1 MREVAK
7 TAAEMRSS
15 ESDFTRDVLSKS
27 TPFVG
32 KLKWRIDFWKPRRE
46 ETIRALKELANKCDS
61 KVKRNNVVKLA
72 GAGTSILVTLAGAGA
87 VLLTGGLA
95 APFVIGGAALAVGG
109 GVAVGAGDYLN
120 SVCSEDAREE
130 TQKTLDKEKNAYEDV
145 RMVIQELQHTL
156 ESTSVAHGWPTE
168 EGLAKLLSVKFKVKV
183 SGITIEGGEEGARIL
198 RVGLTAKELITDYS
212 KAVVSARAAANGAQA
227 AADGAKMVAEAAKE
241 AGNLEVFRN
250 ASRSARAAEDA
261 AVAAR
266 KNFKFS
272 KEAVEATRKAVEASG
287 SAAKVATEA
296 SEAAGK
302 AASAARSAAGGLKN
316 FFFGAAKE
324 VKESAEA
331 ASKFAKVASE
341 GAEAA
346 TKGVEVAIRGAR
358 IVSKTGIKV
367 IGKVVPLLNVV
378 FLLLDAKDM
387 AEAGMQLAKGESKVG
402 RYLRN
407 KAEEMEEEVAY
418 VEALYLRLKAAI

>member
-1 MREVAK
+1 
-7 TAAEMRSS
+7 MRSS
-15 ESDFTRDVLSKS
+15 ESDLTRAVLSKS
-27 TPFVG
+27 APFVG

-46 ETIRALKELANKCDS
+46 ETIRALRELATKCDS
-61 KVKRNNVVKLA
+61 KVKRNNAVKLA

-87 VLLTGGLA
+87 VILTGGLA
-95 APFVIGGAALAVGG
+95 TPFVVGGAALAIGG

-120 SVCSEDAREE
+120 SVCSEEAREE
-130 TQKTLDKEKNAYEDV
+130 TQKTLNKEKNAYEDV

-156 ESTSVAHGWPTE
+156 ESTSLDNGWPTQ
-168 EGLAKLLSVKFKVKV
+168 EGLAKLLSVKFKVTV

-198 RVGLTAKELITDYS
+198 RVALTAKELITDYT
-212 KAVVSARAAANGAQA
+212 KAVVAAKAAANGAEA
-227 AADGAKMVAEAAKE
+227 AAEGARTVANAAKE
-241 AGNLEVFRN
+241 AGNLEVYIN
-250 ASRSARAAEDA
+250 ASKAAKAAEDA

-266 KNFKFS
+266 RHFKMS
-272 KEAVEATRKAVEASG
+272 KEAVEATGKAVEASG
-287 SAAKVATEA
+287 AAAKVAIEA

-302 AASAARSAAGGLKN
+302 AATVAKKATGGLKN

-324 VKESAEA
+324 AKESAEV
-331 ASKFAKVASE
+331 ASKFAKVAGE

-346 TKGVEVAIRGAR
+346 TKGAKVAITGAKL
-358 IVSKTGIKV
+358 VSKTGMKVVGKV
-367 IGKVVPLLNVV
+367 IPLLNVV

-402 RYLRN
+402 HYLRS

-418 VEALYLRLKAAI
+418 VEALYLRLKAAV

>member
-1 MREVAK
+1 MREGAK

-156 ESTSVAHGWPTE
+156 ESTSVAQGWPTE

-183 SGITIEGGEEGARIL
+183 SAITIEGGEEGARIL

-227 AADGAKMVAEAAKE
+227 AAEGAKMVAEAAKE

-272 KEAVEATRKAVEASG
+272 KEAVEATKKAVEASG
-287 SAAKVATEA
+287 SAARVATEA

-316 FFFGAAKE
+316 LFFGAAKE

-346 TKGVEVAIRGAR
+346 TKGAEVAIRGAR